1 MTPRLTGCLLVIA
14 AALVACS
21 TVDMAPRARKADLI
35 ALDAG
40 WSGRTI
46 AAGSFDLA
54 SFSSP
59 PASGAPEILTVYIEG
74 DGLAF
79 LDRVTVSADPTPV
92 DPLALRL
99 AIAGPQRPSAY
110 LARPCQY
117 ALPDHGRNCGPALW
131 TSRRYAPEVIDSL
144 DRAVEVLKDAA
155 GARQL
160 VLVGYS
166 GGGAVA
172 ALLAA
177 RRNDVAGLVTV
188 VANLDIGY
196 WVKRDKLEPLTGSLD
211 PVAFTARLAAVP
223 QVHFAGGRD
232 QVVGADVV
240 RSYIAHLPTP
250 HRATL
255 VEIAGYDHR
264 CCWADTWRE
273 LLARPE
279 LAAITGSAA
288 PH

>member
-1 MTPRLTGCLLVIA
+1 MTVRLASCLLAIA
-14 AALVACS
+14 ATLAACS
-21 TVDMAPRARKADLI
+21 SVDMAPRARKADLI
-35 ALDAG
+35 ARDAG

-59 PASGAPEILTVYIEG
+59 PSSSVQETLTVYIEG

-79 LDRVTVSADPTPV
+79 LDRVTASADPTPT

-144 DRAVEVLKDAA
+144 DRAVEVLKGSA
-155 GARQL
+155 GARRL

-177 RRNDVAGLVTV
+177 RRSDVAGLVTV
-188 VANLDIGY
+188 AANLDVGY
-196 WVKRDKLEPLTGSLD
+196 WVKRDGLEPLTGSLD
-211 PVAFTARLAAVP
+211 PVAFATRLAAVP
-223 QVHFAGGRD
+223 QVHFVGGRD
-232 QVVGADVV
+232 QVVGVDVV
-240 RSYIAHLPTP
+240 RSYIARLPAP
-250 HRATL
+250 HRAAL
-255 VEIAGYDHR
+255 VEIADYDHR

-279 LAAITGSAA
+279 LAAIAGW
-288 PH
+288 H

>member
-1 MTPRLTGCLLVIA
+1 MSARATTSVLAFA

-21 TVDMAPRARKADLI
+21 TVDMAPRARKAAVI
-35 ALDAG
+35 AHDAG
-40 WSGRTI
+40 WAGHKI
-46 AAGSFDLA
+46 AAGAFDIA

-59 PASGAPEILTVYIEG
+59 PAAGAAEVLTVYIEG

-79 LDRVTVSADPTPV
+79 QDRNTASADPTPA

-117 ALPDHGRNCGPALW
+117 VLPEQGRNCGPALW
-131 TSRRYAPEVIDSL
+131 TSRRYAPEVVDSL
-144 DRAVEVLKDAA
+144 DRAVDVLKE
-155 GARQL
+155 GAHARRL

-166 GGGAVA
+166 GGGVVA

-188 VANLDIGY
+188 AANLDVGY
-196 WVKRDKLEPLTGSLD
+196 WVKRDGLAPLAGSLD
-211 PVAFTARLAAVP
+211 PAAFAVRLAAVP

-232 QVVGADVV
+232 RVVGADVV
-240 RSYIAHLPTP
+240 RAYIARLPTP
-250 HRATL
+250 HRAAL
-255 VEIAGYDHR
+255 VEIADYDHR
-264 CCWADTWRE
+264 CCWAEAWRD
-273 LLARPE
+273 LSARPE
-279 LAAITGSAA
+279 LATIAGWR
-288 PH
+288 

>member
-1 MTPRLTGCLLVIA
+1 VSARLAGCLLAIA
-14 AALVACS
+14 AVLVGCS
-21 TVDMAPRARKADLI
+21 ATDMAPRARKAAVI
-35 ALDAG
+35 AQDAG

-46 AAGSFDLA
+46 AAGTFDLA

-59 PASGAPEILTVYIEG
+59 PGAAGSEILTVYIEG

-79 LDRVTVSADPTPV
+79 LDRNTASADPTPA

-99 AIAGPQRPSAY
+99 AIAGPQRPAAY

-117 ALPDHGRNCGPALW
+117 VLPDQGRNCGPAVW
-131 TSRRYAPEVIDSL
+131 TSRRFAPEVVDSL
-144 DRAVEVLKDAA
+144 DRAVGVLKDGA
-155 GARQL
+155 GAQRL

-166 GGGAVA
+166 GGGTVA

-177 RRNDVAGLVTV
+177 RRSDVAGLVTV
-188 VANLDIGY
+188 AANLDVGY
-196 WVKRDKLEPLTGSLD
+196 WVKRDGLAPLAGSLD
-211 PVAFTARLAAVP
+211 PVAFAARLAVVP

-240 RSYIAHLPTP
+240 RAYIGRLPAP

-264 CCWADTWRE
+264 CCWAETWRE

-279 LAAITGSAA
+279 LAAIAGWR
-288 PH
+288 

>member
-1 MTPRLTGCLLVIA
+1 MKARIA
-14 AALVACS
+14 AVVLAIGAVLVACS
-21 TVDMAPRARKADLI
+21 AADMAPRARKAAMI
-35 ALDAG
+35 SRDAG
-40 WSGRTI
+40 WSGRII
-46 AAGSFDLA
+46 AAGAFDIA

-59 PASGAPEILTVYIEG
+59 AGASEILTVYIEG

-79 LDRVTVSADPTPV
+79 QDRNTASADPTPA

-117 ALPDHGRNCGPALW
+117 VLPEHGRNCGPALW
-131 TSRRYAPEVIDSL
+131 TGRRYAPEIVDSL
-144 DRAVEVLKDAA
+144 DRAVDVLKEGA
-155 GARQL
+155 GAWRL

-166 GGGAVA
+166 GGGVVA

-188 VANLDIGY
+188 AANLDVGY
-196 WVKRDKLEPLTGSLD
+196 WVKRDGLAPLAGSLD
-211 PVAFTARLAAVP
+211 PAAFAGRLAAVP

-232 QVVGADVV
+232 RVVGADVV
-240 RSYIAHLPTP
+240 RAYIARLPTSS
-250 HRATL
+250 RAAL
-255 VEIAGYDHR
+255 VEIADYDHR
-264 CCWADTWRE
+264 CCWAEAWRE

-279 LAAITGSAA
+279 LAAIAGWR
-288 PH
+288 

>member
-1 MTPRLTGCLLVIA
+1 MTVRLASCLLAIA
-14 AALVACS
+14 ATLAACS
-21 TVDMAPRARKADLI
+21 SVDMAPRARKADLI
-35 ALDAG
+35 ARDAG

-59 PASGAPEILTVYIEG
+59 PSSSVQETLTVYIEG

-79 LDRVTVSADPTPV
+79 LDRVTASADPTPT

-144 DRAVEVLKDAA
+144 DRAVEVLKGSA
-155 GARQL
+155 GARRL

-177 RRNDVAGLVTV
+177 RRSDVAGLVTV
-188 VANLDIGY
+188 AANLDVGY
-196 WVKRDKLEPLTGSLD
+196 WVKRDGLEPLTGSLD
-211 PVAFTARLAAVP
+211 PVAFATRLATVP
-223 QVHFAGGRD
+223 QVHFVGGRD

-240 RSYIAHLPTP
+240 RSYIARLPAP
-250 HRATL
+250 HRAAL
-255 VEIAGYDHR
+255 VEIADYDHR

-279 LAAITGSAA
+279 LAAIAGW
-288 PH
+288 H

>member
-1 MTPRLTGCLLVIA
+1 MIVRIAGVLLAAA
-14 AALVACS
+14 AALVGCS
-21 TVDMAPRARKADLI
+21 ATDMAPRARKAGMI
-35 ALDAG
+35 AQDAG

-46 AAGSFDLA
+46 AAGAFDIA
-54 SFSSP
+54 SFSSAAGP
-59 PASGAPEILTVYIEG
+59 SESLTVYIEG

-79 LDRVTVSADPTPV
+79 LDRTTVSADPTPA

-99 AIAGPQRPSAY
+99 AIAGPQRPAAY

-117 ALPDHGRNCGPALW
+117 VLPDHGRNCGPAMW
-131 TSRRYAPEVIDSL
+131 TSRRYAPEVVDSL
-144 DRAVEVLKDAA
+144 DQAVGVLKAAA
-155 GARQL
+155 GARRL
-160 VLVGYS
+160 VLIGYS
-166 GGGAVA
+166 GGGVVA

-188 VANLDIGY
+188 AANLDVGY
-196 WVKRDKLEPLTGSLD
+196 WVKRDGLAPLTGSLD
-211 PVAFTARLAAVP
+211 PVAFATRVAAVP

-232 QVVGADVV
+232 RVVGADVG
-240 RSYIAHLPTP
+240 RAYIARLPTP

-279 LAAITGSAA
+279 LAALGGWR
-288 PH
+288 